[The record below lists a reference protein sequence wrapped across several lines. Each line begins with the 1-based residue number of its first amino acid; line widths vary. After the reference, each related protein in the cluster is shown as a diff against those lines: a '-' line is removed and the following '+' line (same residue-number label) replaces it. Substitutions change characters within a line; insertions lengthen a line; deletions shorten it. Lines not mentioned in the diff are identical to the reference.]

1 VVAPAPPAGP
11 GPWRYVL
18 AATFILLVVFAARY
32 LSDADLGYHLRGGQW
47 ILEHHGF
54 PSKDTYTYT
63 RSSADYLDL
72 HWVYQLLIY
81 ATYVIGGYT
90 ALSLLNIVLV
100 AVAFALAMKRVQL
113 TGAPVWIGA
122 LLLVLALLACEVRF
136 QVRPE
141 ILSWIYMLAM
151 LWVLEFRKKNG
162 GRYLF
167 LLPVIQ
173 VMWTNS
179 EGLFGIGIG
188 LMAFSVIS
196 DFFHS
201 SKVDKE
207 LLVYT
212 SLATLSCLINPYGLR
227 GILLPFT
234 YLATLDAAS
243 PFKQAIAEF
252 QSPWTM
258 GNRFTTP
265 ALALLAY
272 KVYFFFLLFLLLVTF
287 RKRQVRELLLAGT
300 FAYLSATALRNIPL
314 FMLATLPI
322 AAAAWSDL
330 HWTWLETFQSRVLSR
345 PAVAWVVVV
354 SIAALVARTATNAEY
369 ISEGRLDRFGL
380 GLDTDTQPV
389 RAGTFLVANHLE
401 GRILN
406 QMNTGGWLDWVRP
419 GQVFID
425 GRTEV
430 MGEDLFVENTASLAP
445 GGLARIAAKYRPDIL
460 FFNPFAARQ
469 WLSDLDKM
477 TDWRLV
483 HVDEV
488 ICVFLRKDYAPEVPA
503 LDADRL
509 LTDRGI
515 VRDGGNALALLREPA
530 PPAWQ
535 RAIEGFYRPVAHPN
549 GLQMMALFFQ
559 YRGEPQLSE
568 AFFLECIRRN
578 RGHSFDFY
586 FNAGLMYYLSHQNE
600 KARACMERVL
610 DADPGNAGATRILGN
625 LSTL

>member
-1 VVAPAPPAGP
+1 
-11 GPWRYVL
+11 
-18 AATFILLVVFAARY
+18 

-47 ILEHHGF
+47 ILEHHRF

-72 HWVYQLLIY
+72 HWLYQILIY

-90 ALSLLNIVLV
+90 ALSLLNVVLV
-100 AVAFALAMKRVQL
+100 AVAFALAAKRVQM
-113 TGAPVWIGA
+113 TGAPLWIGTP
-122 LLLVLALLACEVRF
+122 LLLVALLACEVRF

-141 ILSWIYMLAM
+141 ILSWIYMLLM
-151 LWVLEFRKKNG
+151 LWVLEFRTKDG
-162 GRYLF
+162 RRYLF

-179 EGLFGIGIG
+179 EGLFGIGLG

-201 SKVDKE
+201 SKVDRA
-207 LLVYT
+207 LWLYT
-212 SLATLSCLINPYGLR
+212 ALAVVSCLINPYGFR
-227 GILLPFT
+227 GVLLPFT

-252 QSPWTM
+252 QSPWAM

-265 ALALLAY
+265 ALALLSY
-272 KVYFFFLLFLLLVTF
+272 KVYFFLLLFLLLATF
-287 RKRQVRELLLAGT
+287 RKRQVREFLVVGA

-322 AAAAWSDL
+322 AAAAWRDL
-330 HWTWLETFQSRVLSR
+330 QWVWLKTFQARVLSR
-345 PAVAWVVVV
+345 PAAAWVLVVAIV
-354 SIAALVARTATNAEY
+354 ALASRTVTSAEY
-369 ISEGRLDRFGL
+369 ISEGRQDRFGL

-430 MGEDLFVENTASLAP
+430 MGEDLFVESTASLAP
-445 GGLARIAAKYRPDIL
+445 GGLARIVAAYHPDIL

-469 WLSDLDKM
+469 WLTDLDKM
-477 TDWRLV
+477 ADWRLV
-483 HVDEV
+483 YVDEV
-488 ICVFLRKDYAPEVPA
+488 VCVFLRKDYAPQVPV

-509 LTDRGI
+509 LTERGI
-515 VRDGGNALALLREPA
+515 LRDNGNALALLREPA

-535 RAIEGFYRPVAHPN
+535 RVVEGFYRPIAHPN

-568 AFFLECIRRN
+568 AFFLECIRQN
-578 RGHSFDFY
+578 RGRSFDFY

-610 DADPGNAGATRILGN
+610 DADPGNANATRILGN
-625 LSTL
+625 LSTP